1 MSHPFEKPVS
11 SPADEPG
18 HGLAAYQSATARA
31 LLVALLLTFVCAAW
45 TRQAELVTLTSQIS
59 EATPCVASIMCLFLL
74 LGLGALLGKAARFTE
89 ITGRFALLGHW
100 CRRLILRPVEILVI
114 FIFLA
119 IAAPMS
125 GIGLFRLVMPCIMA
139 TQYFGLPTNH
149 LDEMSQT
156 IPWQLAPGG
165 YEVGRVYWEGSDA
178 VIPTLGLDHIPIIG
192 QALEGTAHLLLGVTI
207 IPWKLWA
214 VPFLVWTFYICS
226 YFIAAFCLVTLFRR
240 HWEEDER
247 LSFPMSSFAVEMIR
261 PQGSLLSGHNFYRD
275 PVVWIGFSLAVL
287 YNTMSAVA
295 AVNPAVPALGIS
307 YPLGNIF
314 TESPWN
320 AMRGFTIFYKPELL
334 GLGYLVPS
342 DVLFSIWFFS
352 LGEWVIR
359 PFAKAV
365 GYTPSGFP
373 FMAEQAMG
381 AFVVLA
387 LYFVWSARSSLWQTI
402 LATVGSIRINDS
414 EEPLSYRFA
423 ALGAILGMIVVFTLP
438 IVFGVVWWVSLLYFG
453 LMFGVLIVYCRN
465 RAEMG
470 WPVVWGYP
478 LYGQRQ
484 SMVTFLG
491 SGAFITGREYA
502 SFTIL
507 SMFSWMQRTVNQALT
522 STGQEGYV
530 AAHRLGESRRTI
542 AHVVLLAIVVGVV
555 VGFLTN
561 LSTIYEYG
569 GITLSSSG
577 DITGGG
583 MTQEIVGQYNQLSR
597 WMDQPQMPD
606 VRRITYTLWG
616 ALMVIGM
623 ITGRRLWVRFPFHPG
638 GYALA
643 NCHGMPY
650 MFFPALLLWLVK
662 SGTLHIGGVKL
673 YRRVAPGFLAFTL
686 GHIFS
691 VGVWSLVGL
700 YAGELVRRYV
710 VWFI

>member
-1 MSHPFEKPVS
+1 VS
-11 SPADEPG
+11 SIIHEQHTSPAEVP
-18 HGLAAYQSATARA
+18 HSALSPYKSASARA
-31 LLVALLLTFVCAAW
+31 LFVALFLTFVCAAW

-74 LGLGALLGKAARFTE
+74 IGVGALLAKVAHFTE
-89 ITGRFALLGHW
+89 ISGQFTILGRW
-100 CRRLILRPVEILVI
+100 CRSLILRPGEMLVV
-114 FIFLA
+114 FVFLA
-119 IAAPMS
+119 IAAAMP
-125 GIGLFRLVMPCIMA
+125 GIGLFRLVMPCLMA
-139 TQYFGLPTNH
+139 PQYFGQPNNH
-149 LDEMSQT
+149 LTEMSQT
-156 IPWQLAPGG
+156 IPWQLAPNNP
-165 YEVGRVYWEGSDA
+165 EAARIYWEGSDA
-178 VIPTLGLDHIPIIG
+178 AIPTLGLDRLPVIG
-192 QALEGTAHLLLGVTI
+192 PVLEGTAHLLLGPTI
-207 IPWKLWA
+207 VPWKLWA
-214 VPFLVWTFYICS
+214 VPMLVWTFYLCA
-226 YFIAAFCLVTLFRR
+226 YFIAAFCLVTIFRR
-240 HWEEDER
+240 HWEEEER
-247 LSFPMSSFAVEMIR
+247 LMFPMSSFAVEMIR

-275 PVVWIGFSLAVL
+275 PVVWVGFSLAVL
-287 YNTMSAVA
+287 YNAMSALA
-295 AVNPAVPALGIS
+295 AVNPGVPALGIS

-342 DVLFSIWFFS
+342 DVLFSIWFFT
-352 LGEWVIR
+352 LGEWIVR
-359 PFAKAV
+359 PFAKMA
-365 GYTPSGFP
+365 GYQPGGFP

-381 AFVVLA
+381 AFIVLA
-387 LYFVWSARSSLWQTI
+387 GYFVWSARTSLKKIIQAS
-402 LATVGSIRINDS
+402 LGSFKADDS
-414 EEPLSYRFA
+414 DEPLTFRFA
-423 ALGAILGMIVVFTLP
+423 VIGAVLGMAVVFTLP
-438 IVFGVVWWVSLLYFG
+438 IIFGVVWWVSLVYFG

-491 SGAFITGREYA
+491 SSTFVTGKNYK

-507 SMFSWMQRTVNQALT
+507 TMFSWMQRTVNQALT
-522 STGQEGYV
+522 STGQEGCV
-530 AAHRLGESRRTI
+530 AAQRLGESRRTI
-542 AHVVLLAIVVGVV
+542 AHVVLMAIVVGII

-569 GITLSSSG
+569 GTVLSSSG

-583 MTQEIVGQYNQLSR
+583 MTQEIVGQFTSVSQWIDKPEAPNKQ
-597 WMDQPQMPD
+597 
-606 VRRITYTLWG
+606 RITYTLLG
-616 ALMVIGM
+616 ALMVISM
-623 ITGRRLWVRFPFHPG
+623 LAGRRWWVRFPFHAG

-643 NCHGMPY
+643 NCHGSPF

-662 SGTLHIGGVKL
+662 TGTLHIGGVGL

-700 YAGELVRRYV
+700 YAGDLVRRYV
-710 VWFI
+710 VWFL